1 MRKTTSSTSRRAL
14 ALAVLA
20 AAACAAAPSSSLAVG
35 AETFC
40 VHQSGYVCPA
50 GSIDEGVDL
59 QSALDNAKTNP
70 VGADTPNVVDI
81 GPGTYTSAAHSGF
94 MYASA
99 NPLKITGAGAGQTT
113 LANLPTSGSGS
124 SVFVGG
130 AGIAPLGYTAVT
142 LSGVSLNDASS
153 DSSALVL
160 INGAADHIAA
170 QSTAANVMG
179 LSLEFSTVSHSTVNV
194 SGSGSTGA
202 STSSD
207 GTDELSDVTVSAA
220 AFGVRTL
227 ASTTLL
233 RTNISA
239 GIALQDLRGS
249 VEVEDSLLRGSS
261 YGLVAADQNGQV
273 SIHGGNNT
281 IVHTDGGVAAPSYGV
296 YAQSTQGNGADIGL
310 VDSIISGF
318 NYPFGTDAESGSATI
333 EETSNNYDGTYLG
346 GGVTTTGPI
355 AGNPDFADPAHGD
368 YHLAANSSLID
379 ATGVKYVRL
388 STTDLDG
395 NPRVVAVN
403 HPSTPLDL
411 GAYEYQPPAA
421 GGGNPGGGT
430 PGTGGGTPG
439 TGKPAGGS
447 PTTTTPG
454 SGTHGTT
461 GSAGQHGVA
470 GRLQVIGHPAVH
482 GRTIR
487 VTLRCTGGPCN
498 AVTVTATHTQRRH
511 AVIIASLR
519 TRLAAGRTQTLT
531 LALNRSGRALIS
543 RVNQTPVVIT
553 VTYGGSHRLRA
564 GTVRL

>member
-1 MRKTTSSTSRRAL
+1 MSKTTSSNSRRAL

-20 AAACAAAPSSSLAVG
+20 AAACAAAPSSSLAAG

-59 QSALDNAKTNP
+59 QSALNNASSNS
-70 VGADTPNVVDI
+70 VGADTPNAVIV
-81 GPGTYTSAAHSGF
+81 GPGTYTSPNGF
-94 MYASA
+94 RYASV
-99 NPLKITGAGAGQTT
+99 NPLKVIGAGAGKTT
-113 LANLPTSGSGS
+113 LANGPTSASSGS
-124 SVFVGG
+124 VFFGG
-130 AGIAPLGYTAVT
+130 GGVAPFGYTAVT
-142 LSGVSLNDASS
+142 LSGVSLNDVNTDA
-153 DSSALVL
+153 DALDL
-160 INGAADHIAA
+160 INGAADHIAVA
-170 QSTAANVMG
+170 STATGVTG
-179 LSLEFSTVSHSTVNV
+179 LDLAFSTVSHSTVSV
-194 SGSGSTGA
+194 SGSGSVGA
-202 STSSD
+202 STTSN
-207 GTDELSDVTVSAA
+207 GTDELSDVTVSAGG
-220 AFGVRTL
+220 FGVRTM

-239 GIALQDLRGS
+239 GIALQDLRGA
-249 VEVEDSLLRGSS
+249 VEVEDTQLRGSS

-281 IVHTDGGVAAPSYGV
+281 IVHTSGGVAAPSYGV
-296 YAQSTQGNGADIGL
+296 YSQSTQGNGADIGL

-333 EETSNNYDGTYLG
+333 EETSNNYDGSYLG
-346 GGVTTTGPI
+346 GGVTTTAPI
-355 AGNPDFADPAHGD
+355 AGDPDFVDPAHGD
-368 YHLAANSSLID
+368 YHLAASSPLID

-430 PGTGGGTPG
+430 PGNGGGTPG
-439 TGKPAGGS
+439 TGNPAGGS

-470 GRLQVIGHPAVH
+470 GRLRVIGHPVVH

-498 AVTVTATHTQRRH
+498 AVTVRATHSRRRH
-511 AVIIASLR
+511 AVVIAALR
-519 TRLAAGRTQTLT
+519 TRLAAGHTQTLT

-543 RVNQTPVVIT
+543 RVRQTRVVIT

-564 GTVRL
+564 GTVRI